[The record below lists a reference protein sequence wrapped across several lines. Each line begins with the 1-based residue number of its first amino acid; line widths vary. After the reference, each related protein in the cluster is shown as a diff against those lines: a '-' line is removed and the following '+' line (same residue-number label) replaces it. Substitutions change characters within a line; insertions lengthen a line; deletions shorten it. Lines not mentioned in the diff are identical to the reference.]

1 MRAWRLVP
9 EPEMRTVMRTGATS
23 EGEEE
28 VITVMVVVVVV
39 VVVTMVSMGYGAG
52 WQYLQ
57 YRYLTSD
64 QKKRFACETWV
75 LHAPRS
81 RLSGG
86 SVSRLPRESGRREA
100 GDQISWRG
108 SARGQKCRV
117 SAPVSLYD
125 DGVDASRSSHGILCE
140 RSRER

>member
-1 MRAWRLVP
+1 
-9 EPEMRTVMRTGATS
+9 MRTVMRTGATS

-28 VITVMVVVVVV
+28 EVITVVVVVV
-39 VVVTMVSMGYGAG
+39 MVVVTMVSMG
-52 WQYLQ
+52 WRIPTVQVPH
-57 YRYLTSD
+57 LTP
-64 QKKRFACETWV
+64 KKRFACETWV

-100 GDQISWRG
+100 GDQISWRD

>member
-1 MRAWRLVP
+1 
-9 EPEMRTVMRTGATS
+9 MRTVMRTGATS

-28 VITVMVVVVVV
+28 VITVVVVVVM

-86 SVSRLPRESGRREA
+86 SVSRLPR
-100 GDQISWRG
+100 
-108 SARGQKCRV
+108 
-117 SAPVSLYD
+117 
-125 DGVDASRSSHGILCE
+125 
-140 RSRER
+140 